1 MIICTNNKLSE
12 IFSNTGKKDMK
23 SAIKLFNKRTS
34 SEKAY
39 RNLYIKIYDNKPLI
53 NNISHRKDVR
63 PKRMYKNSSNAT

>member
-1 MIICTNNKLSE
+1 
-12 IFSNTGKKDMK
+12 MK